1 MTDVESAFR
10 MDTGFRAPDED
21 MDSEYGEPTFG
32 LRPLPGAAALQTAAN
47 VADVA
52 QYTTRA
58 LPFAA
63 GLLPPPQ
70 TGAIYLKPGAIPDR
84 AMPKNGSGF
93 VVLDRN
99 DTLAREFD
107 PAGVVNPVDV
117 AGNRIYHVGGGARRP
132 NAVVVR
138 GVHNVVV
145 STAALDAFMA
155 GLAFPVSVGA
165 VTMDDD
171 AEIGR
176 GNAGPYGHW
185 TSRAALVVNV
195 GAAPIDAGIRL
206 LGTQTVLDG
215 PRDLTVA
222 VIEVA

>member
-32 LRPLPGAAALQTAAN
+32 LRPLPG
-47 VADVA
+47 
-52 QYTTRA
+52 
-58 LPFAA
+58 AA

-176 GNAGPYGHW
+176 GNAGPYG
-185 TSRAALVVNV
+185 
-195 GAAPIDAGIRL
+195 
-206 LGTQTVLDG
+206 
-215 PRDLTVA
+215 
-222 VIEVA
+222 

>member
-63 GLLPPPQ
+63 GLLPPPP
-70 TGAIYLKPGAIPDR
+70 TGGIYLKPGASPPR
-84 AMPKNGSGF
+84 AAPQNGSG
-93 VVLDRN
+93 
-99 DTLAREFD
+99 
-107 PAGVVNPVDV
+107 GV
-117 AGNRIYHVGGGARRP
+117 G
-132 NAVVVR
+132 R